1 MQWHRLTLHSHLGNV
16 STTRG
21 QPAKIKD
28 YAIIGDCRAAALVS
42 KHGSIDWLCWPR
54 FDSSA
59 VFSALL
65 DPAKGGFWSI
75 RPVGPFDTDR
85 AYVRDS
91 NVLET
96 NFTCATGRA
105 TLTDF
110 MPVASEAFKRENLV
124 PDHELVRQLQCTDGE
139 IRIEIEFRPRADYG
153 NHPLKIRE
161 FENFGLRMDVG
172 CGAYWLRSNIPMQ
185 IISDSAQ
192 ASISLKA
199 GDRLQFSLTYGEQS
213 PTVLP
218 ALGGNLTAAIDRSVQ
233 WWQRWAARAHY
244 DGPYRD
250 EVVRSALALK
260 LLAYAPS
267 GAIVAAPTTS
277 LPESIGGPLN
287 WDYRYCW
294 LRDGSLTIRAMLALG
309 YVEEAESF
317 LTWMLHATRLTQPK
331 LQVLYTVFG
340 RTGVKERELPF
351 LAGYYDSRPVRIGN
365 AAKDQ
370 FQVDIYGE
378 VVDAT
383 AQYAQ
388 HIGKY
393 DRTTQKVLI
402 GFGKY
407 VAKNWN
413 QPDEGIWE
421 PRSGRE
427 NHTYSRL
434 MCWTALDRLLALS
447 DKGMLAGVPA
457 DWFAIERERIREE
470 IETRGW
476 NEEIQS
482 YVSILDGDQVDAS
495 LLRIPW
501 YGFEAAN
508 SDRMQSTYKR
518 ICNKLSDNSLVF
530 RYPAQVAEGAFG
542 ICSFWAVEHLAIGG
556 GTSEQA
562 HARFRHLLRY
572 QNDVGL
578 FAEEIDPK
586 TGDALGNFPQAF
598 THVGLISAA
607 FSLQER
613 DRQQPPPAAKTGQD
627 VKSAGREAPK

>member
-1 MQWHRLTLHSHLGNV
+1 V
-16 STTRG
+16 STTGG
-21 QPAKIKD
+21 QPAKIQD
-28 YAIIGDCRAAALVS
+28 YAIIGDCRSAALVS
-42 KHGSIDWLCWPR
+42 KYGSLDWLCWPQ

-75 RPVGPFDTDR
+75 RPVGSFDTER
-85 AYVRDS
+85 SYVHDS
-91 NVLET
+91 NVLKT
-96 NFTCATGRA
+96 CFTSPNGRT

-139 IRIEIEFRPRADYG
+139 MQVEIVFRPRADYG
-153 NHPLKIRE
+153 DRRLDLRE
-161 FENFGLRMDVG
+161 FKNFGLRMDVG
-172 CGAYWLRSNIPMQ
+172 RGAYWLRSSIPLQ
-185 IISDSAQ
+185 IGSDGARTCV
-192 ASISLKA
+192 SLRA

-218 ALGGNLTAAIDRSVQ
+218 ALGESVTAAIDRSVQ
-233 WWQRWAARAHY
+233 WWQRWAARALY
-244 DGPYRD
+244 DGPYRN
-250 EVVRSALALK
+250 EVLRSALVLK

-277 LPESIGGPLN
+277 LPENLGSSLN

-294 LRDGSLTIRAMLALG
+294 LRDASLTIRAMLALG

-340 RTGVKERELPF
+340 RTGVEETELPF
-351 LAGYYDSRPVRIGN
+351 LSGYCGSRPVRIGN

-370 FQVDIYGE
+370 FQLDIYGE
-378 VVDAT
+378 VIDAT
-383 AQYAQ
+383 AQYAP
-388 HIGKY
+388 HVGEY

-407 VAKNWN
+407 VATNWN

-421 PRSGRE
+421 PRSGRQ

-447 DKGMLAGVPA
+447 EKGMLSGVPA
-457 DWFAIERERIREE
+457 GWFATEREKIREE
-470 IETRGW
+470 IENRGW
-476 NEEIQS
+476 NEQIQS
-482 YVSILDGDQVDAS
+482 YVSALDGDQVDAS

-501 YGFEAAN
+501 YGFESAN
-508 SDRMQSTYKR
+508 SDRMQRTYKR
-518 ICNKLSDNSLVF
+518 ICDKLSDNSLVF
-530 RYPAQVAEGAFG
+530 RYPAQPSEGAFG
-542 ICSFWAVEHLAIGG
+542 ICSFWAVEDLAIGG
-556 GTSEQA
+556 GTPEQA

-613 DRQQPPPAAKTGQD
+613 DRQQPTPAAKTGED
-627 VKSAGREAPK
+627 VRSAGQEARV